1 MYSDIAKEKE
11 FMDIT
16 VKDKYVVGHF
26 YHQDFRRCKIMD
38 THLEVNRK
46 VSFFLLL
53 IILFRNW
60 QRNIIIQDL

>member
-1 MYSDIAKEKE
+1 
-11 FMDIT
+11 MDIT

-46 VSFFLLL
+46 ASFFLVINH
-53 IILFRNW
+53 II
-60 QRNIIIQDL
+60 